1 MRAYL
6 RSQLGF
12 GPLGLLLVT
21 PLVLLAV
28 TFVVLGLHMAW
39 AAADH
44 PRLLLVAAAEYAG
57 ALAALSVVRRIQ
69 AAVPQGDC
77 R

>member
-21 PLVLLAV
+21 PLVLLAAA
-28 TFVVLGLHMAW
+28 FAVLGLHMAW

-44 PRLLLVAAAEYAG
+44 PQLLLVAATEYAG
-57 ALAALSVVRRIQ
+57 ALAALFVVRRIQ
-69 AAVPQGDC
+69 AAVPQELP
-77 R
+77 